1 MQNAHQIGK
10 HAPHPGPETVGVAPL
25 GIGGLRLAG
34 NALLAPMSGVTDAPF
49 RRLVHRFGATLVVS
63 EMVASEE
70 LVKAMPDAV
79 LRTEGQGVSPHV
91 IQLAGCEAKWMTEG
105 ARRAVAAGAD
115 IVDINMGCPSRR
127 VTSGWSGSAL
137 MRDLDNACRLI
148 EATVSA
154 IDVPVTLK
162 MRLGWDRNSL
172 NAPELARRAVS
183 LGVRMITVHART
195 RCDFYKGPVDWPAVR
210 PVVEAVDVPVIVNGD
225 INTLGDAREALRQSG
240 AAGVMIGR
248 GAGGR
253 PWVVGAIARALSK
266 GASPSDDPAAFAPPE
281 PIADIVAE
289 HYDAMLRHYGS
300 GLGLRIARKH
310 LSWYL
315 DHWVAPDV
323 RAGWRKALLTETDPA
338 RVAAGI
344 PAAFAD
350 AGAGAECGM
359 EAAA

>member
-1 MQNAHQIGK
+1 MTSAHQIGK
-10 HAPHPGPETVGVAPL
+10 SIDTPVRETGGLAPL
-25 GIGGLRLAG
+25 EIDGLRLAG

-49 RRLVHRFGATLVVS
+49 RRLAHRFGATLVVS

-91 IQLAGCEAKWMTEG
+91 IQLAGCEAKWMAEG

-115 IVDINMGCPSRR
+115 IVDINMGCPARR

-137 MRDLDNACRLI
+137 MRDLDNAARLI

-154 IDVPVTLK
+154 VEVPVTLK
-162 MRLGWDRNSL
+162 MRLGWDRASI
-172 NAPELARRAVS
+172 NAPELARRAVG
-183 LGVRMITVHART
+183 LGVHMITVHART

-210 PVVEAVDVPVIVNGD
+210 PVVEAVDVPVIINGD
-225 INTLGDAREALRQSG
+225 INSLADVREALAQSG

-253 PWVVGAIARALSK
+253 PWSVGAIARALS
-266 GASPSDDPAAFAPPE
+266 GDEASDGPASEFTPPAPL
-281 PIADIVAE
+281 AGLVAE
-289 HYDAMLRHYGS
+289 HYDAMLSHYGT

-315 DHWVAPDV
+315 DHWVAPDA
-323 RAGWRKALLTETDPA
+323 RAGWRKALLTETDA
-338 RVAAGI
+338 GRVAAGI
-344 PAAFAD
+344 PAAFAGES
-350 AGAGAECGM
+350 AM